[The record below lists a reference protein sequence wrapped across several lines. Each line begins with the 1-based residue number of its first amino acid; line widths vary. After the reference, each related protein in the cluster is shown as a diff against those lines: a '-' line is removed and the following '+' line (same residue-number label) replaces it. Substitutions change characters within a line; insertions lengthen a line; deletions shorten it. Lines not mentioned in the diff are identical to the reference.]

1 MTTSNFPKLVAVLL
15 GTAIAHKLVQMA
27 ELGDTG
33 SLITHVVVTALVAI
47 VIWRMV
53 RGEHAVDVPVV
64 KPENSDSA
72 VEIVLLQTHLKF
84 AEQFAGANDDI
95 EQAKS
100 LLTNAIEKLMDSFS
114 GMHRLIEEQK
124 KSSSAVLE
132 QQSNSQESSDTLLQE
147 FMGETAQTLQSLV
160 SSILNNSKAGME
172 LVEKMETVSQQVQ
185 KVLEGLGEIDSISKQ
200 TNLLALNAA
209 IEAARAG
216 EAGRGFAVVADEVRK
231 LSARA
236 EHFSREI
243 RGNVTLMHSSIEDAE
258 VSINQMA
265 SLDMEFALKSQ
276 DRLAT
281 TMAHAQ
287 EINRDMAAALS
298 QQSKISVEVDAV
310 VSKAVTSLQF
320 QDMMT
325 QLLQH
330 SSNRLESIHAAWE
343 KIGQW
348 ADQSRHG
355 VQASRETKDQML
367 REIEELLSHAHAAS
381 KTNPVRQESMNSGEV
396 ELF

>member
-1 MTTSNFPKLVAVLL
+1 MKTNNFQKMLAALCMAGLAHMLAQWVGLGFGSLMMHMVITVLFAVLVWNL
-15 GTAIAHKLVQMA
+15 ARVGRA
-27 ELGDTG
+27 E
-33 SLITHVVVTALVAI
+33 SH
-47 VIWRMV
+47 
-53 RGEHAVDVPVV
+53 EV
-64 KPENSDSA
+64 KIQPRYESA
-72 VEIVLLQTHLKF
+72 VEIVVLQTHPLF
-84 AEQFAGANDDI
+84 NEQFAGANEDI

-100 LLTNAIEKLMDSFS
+100 LLSHAIEKLMESFS
-114 GMHRLIEEQK
+114 GMHQLIEVQR
-124 KSSSAVLE
+124 SSSNVVLE
-132 QQSNSQESSDTLLQE
+132 QQSNSQQSSDTLLHE
-147 FMGETAQTLQSLV
+147 FMAETGETLQSLV

-236 EHFSREI
+236 EHFSRAI
-243 RGNVTLMHSSIEDAE
+243 RDNINLMHVSIGDAE

-276 DRLAT
+276 ERLAT

-287 EINRDMAAALS
+287 DINRDMAEALS
-298 QQSKISVEVDAV
+298 AQSRITDQVDAV

-330 SSNRLESIHAAWE
+330 SAVRLESIHAAWG
-343 KIGQW
+343 KIGEW
-348 ADQSRHG
+348 SENSRHG
-355 VQASRETKDQML
+355 EQATRETKDRML
-367 REIEELLSHAHAAS
+367 SEIGVLLSRANDAS
-381 KTNPVRQESMNSGEV
+381 RTNPVRQDSMNSGDV

>member
-1 MTTSNFPKLVAVLL
+1 
-15 GTAIAHKLVQMA
+15 
-27 ELGDTG
+27 
-33 SLITHVVVTALVAI
+33 
-47 VIWRMV
+47 
-53 RGEHAVDVPVV
+53 
-64 KPENSDSA
+64 
-72 VEIVLLQTHLKF
+72 
-84 AEQFAGANDDI
+84 
-95 EQAKS
+95 
-100 LLTNAIEKLMDSFS
+100 MDSFS
-114 GMHRLIEEQK
+114 GMHRLMEEQK
-124 KSSSAVLE
+124 KSSNAVLE
-132 QQSNSQESSDTLLQE
+132 HHSNNQESSDSLLQE
-147 FMGETAQTLQSLV
+147 FMGETAETLQTLV

-172 LVEKMETVSQQVQ
+172 LVEKMEMVSQQVQ

-243 RGNVTLMHSSIEDAE
+243 RGNVTSMHSSIDNAE
-258 VSINQMA
+258 ASINQMA

-276 DRLAT
+276 ERLAT

-287 EINRDMAAALS
+287 DINRDMALALAE
-298 QQSKISVEVDAV
+298 QSRITIQVDAV

-330 SSNRLESIHAAWE
+330 SATRLESIHAAWE
-343 KIGQW
+343 KIGEW
-348 ADQSRHG
+348 SDNSRHG
-355 VQASRETKDQML
+355 MHVTRETKDRML
-367 REIEELLSHAHAAS
+367 SEISVLLSRANDAS
-381 KTNPVRQESMNSGEV
+381 RTNPVRQESMNTGEV

>member
-1 MTTSNFPKLVAVLL
+1 VKL
-15 GTAIAHKLVQMA
+15 QPRY
-27 ELGDTG
+27 E
-33 SLITHVVVTALVAI
+33 
-47 VIWRMV
+47 
-53 RGEHAVDVPVV
+53 
-64 KPENSDSA
+64 SA
-72 VEIVLLQTHLKF
+72 VEIVVLQTHPQF
-84 AEQFAGANDDI
+84 SEQFAGANEDI

-100 LLTNAIEKLMDSFS
+100 LLAHAIEKLLDSFS
-114 GMHRLIEEQK
+114 GMHQLMEAQK
-124 KSSSAVLE
+124 RSSGAVLE
-132 QQSNSQESSDTLLQE
+132 QQNNNKESSDSLLHE
-147 FMGETAQTLQSLV
+147 FMAETAETLQSLV

-172 LVEKMETVSQQVQ
+172 LVEKMEMVSQQVQ

-243 RGNVTLMHSSIEDAE
+243 RGNVTLMHSSINNAE
-258 VSINQMA
+258 ESINQMA

-287 EINRDMAAALS
+287 DINRDMAVALAE
-298 QQSKISVEVDAV
+298 QSKITDQVDAV

-330 SSNRLESIHAAWE
+330 SASRLESIHAAWG
-343 KIGQW
+343 KIGEW
-348 ADQSRHG
+348 SENSRHG
-355 VQASRETKDQML
+355 EQGTRETKEQML
-367 REIEELLSHAHAAS
+367 KEISDLLSRADDAS
-381 KTNPVRQESMNSGEV
+381 RTNPVRQESMNSGDI

>member
-1 MTTSNFPKLVAVLL
+1 MTKNYFPKMLAIFAVAALAHWLAQWVGL
-15 GTAIAHKLVQMA
+15 GM
-27 ELGDTG
+27 G
-33 SLITHVVVTALVAI
+33 SLMLHVTITVLVVVAAWNMT
-47 VIWRMV
+47 
-53 RGEHAVDVPVV
+53 RGNQQASAEANEQP
-64 KPENSDSA
+64 KFESA
-72 VEIVLLQTHLKF
+72 VEIVVLQTHPQF
-84 AEQFAGANDDI
+84 SQQFAGANEDI
-95 EQAKS
+95 EQAQS
-100 LLTNAIEKLMDSFS
+100 LMGHAIEKLLESFS
-114 GMHRLIEEQK
+114 GMHKLIEEQRN
-124 KSSSAVLE
+124 SSNAVME
-132 QQSNSQESSDTLLQE
+132 RQSNNQENSDSLLHE
-147 FMGETAQTLQSLV
+147 FMAETADTLQSLV

-236 EHFSREI
+236 EHFSKAI
-243 RGNVTLMHSSIEDAE
+243 RGNINLMHTSISDAE

-276 DRLAT
+276 ERLAT
-281 TMAHAQ
+281 TMSHAQ
-287 EINRDMAAALS
+287 DINRDMAASLS
-298 QQSKISVEVDAV
+298 EQSRITEEVDAV
-310 VSKAVTSLQF
+310 VSRAVTSLQF

-330 SSNRLESIHAAWE
+330 SSVRMESIHAAWDKLGE
-343 KIGQW
+343 W
-348 ADQSRHG
+348 SENSRHG
-355 VQASRETKDQML
+355 EQASRETKEQML
-367 REIEELLSHAHAAS
+367 NEINELLIRANATSR
-381 KTNPVRQESMNSGEV
+381 KNPVRQESMTSGDV

>member
-1 MTTSNFPKLVAVLL
+1 MTKNNFPKLVAALCVAILMHMLVHWAGLGLGGLMMHMVITVL
-15 GTAIAHKLVQMA
+15 I
-27 ELGDTG
+27 
-33 SLITHVVVTALVAI
+33 VVVVWKLA
-47 VIWRMV
+47 
-53 RGEHAVDVPVV
+53 RGSQVESGETMEQPRY
-64 KPENSDSA
+64 ESA
-72 VEIVLLQTHLKF
+72 VEIVVLQTHPSF
-84 AEQFAGANDDI
+84 DEQFAGANEDI
-95 EQAKS
+95 EQAKN
-100 LLTNAIEKLMDSFS
+100 LLAHAIEKLLESFS
-114 GMHRLIEEQK
+114 GMHQLIEAQK
-124 KSSSAVLE
+124 RSSKAFLE
-132 QQSNSQESSDTLLQE
+132 HQSNSQENSDSLLQE
-147 FMGETAQTLQSLV
+147 FMGETAETLQALV
-160 SSILNNSKAGME
+160 TSILNNSKAGME
-172 LVEKMETVSQQVQ
+172 LVEKMEMVSQQVQ

-243 RGNVTLMHSSIEDAE
+243 RGNITLMHSSIIDAE

-276 DRLAT
+276 ERLST
-281 TMAHAQ
+281 TMSHAQ
-287 EINRDMAAALS
+287 ELNRDMATALEE
-298 QQSKISVEVDAV
+298 QSRITEQVDAV

-330 SSNRLESIHAAWE
+330 SAHRLESIHAAWR
-343 KIGQW
+343 KIGEW
-348 ADQSRHG
+348 SENSRHG
-355 VQASRETKDQML
+355 ESASREMKARML
-367 REIEELLSHAHAAS
+367 IEINELLSRANEAS
-381 KTNPVRQESMNSGEV
+381 RTNPVMQESMNTGDV

>member
-1 MTTSNFPKLVAVLL
+1 MTQNNFPKLVAALFVAAVAHMLAQWVGL
-15 GTAIAHKLVQMA
+15 GL
-27 ELGDTG
+27 G
-33 SLITHVVVTALVAI
+33 SLMMHVAITVLVVVVVCNLALVGQA
-47 VIWRMV
+47 
-53 RGEHAVDVPVV
+53 ESHEV
-64 KPENSDSA
+64 KLQPRYESA
-72 VEIVLLQTHLKF
+72 VEIVVLQTHPQF
-84 AEQFAGANDDI
+84 SEQFAGANEDI

-100 LLTNAIEKLMDSFS
+100 LLAHAIEKLLDSFS
-114 GMHRLIEEQK
+114 GMHQLMEAQK
-124 KSSSAVLE
+124 RSSGAVLE
-132 QQSNSQESSDTLLQE
+132 QQNNNKESSDSLLHE
-147 FMGETAQTLQSLV
+147 FMAETAETLQSLV

-172 LVEKMETVSQQVQ
+172 LVEKMEMVSQQVQ

-243 RGNVTLMHSSIEDAE
+243 RGNVTLMHSSINNAE
-258 VSINQMA
+258 ESINQMA

-287 EINRDMAAALS
+287 DINRDMAVALAE
-298 QQSKISVEVDAV
+298 QSKITDQVDAV

-330 SSNRLESIHAAWE
+330 SASRLESIHAAWG
-343 KIGQW
+343 KIGEW
-348 ADQSRHG
+348 SENSRHG
-355 VQASRETKDQML
+355 EQGTRETKEQML
-367 REIEELLSHAHAAS
+367 KEISDLLSRADDAS
-381 KTNPVRQESMNSGEV
+381 RTNPVRQESMNSGDI